1 MSSEKALYSI
11 WSQKG
16 NTLFSSRPGSLSTDI
31 ASQMAANFLCAGPS
45 YYYVVELG
53 LYRFV
58 YVSPGITEVLG
69 ADPETL
75 QIRDIVERVHPDD
88 LPFFARCE
96 EIILRFFLDKIPWE
110 KRTQYKT
117 SYTMRLRHDDGNY
130 RLILHQAVAIELDS
144 FGRMSRILGVHTDI
158 GHLVSGVKRRLS
170 LIHLGGGPSYLNID
184 VDQAEDPFRPQA
196 FRHGFS
202 MRELQVIRLFAEG
215 HTADEVAALLH
226 LSAGTVRTHRRNVL
240 QKSGCANMTALVAL
254 CVREGWV

>member
-11 WSQKG
+11 WSK
-16 NTLFSSRPGSLSTDI
+16 NENHLFSSRPGSLPAEV
-31 ASQMAANFLCAGPS
+31 ASQIVANFLCAGPS

-53 LYRFV
+53 LHRFV
-58 YVSPGITEVLG
+58 HVSPGIAEVLG

-88 LPFFARCE
+88 LPFFARYE
-96 EIILRFFLDKIPWE
+96 EVAAEFFLRKITPE
-110 KRTQYKT
+110 QRAQYKT
-117 SYTMRLRHDDGNY
+117 SYTMRLRHNDGSY
-130 RLILHQAVAIELDS
+130 RLILHQAVAIELDR

-158 GHLVSGVKRRLS
+158 GHLVSGIKRRLS
-170 LIHLGGGPSYLNID
+170 LIHLGNGPSFLNID
-184 VDQAEDPFRPQA
+184 VNRAEDPFCPKA
-196 FRHGFS
+196 SGHAFS

-215 HTADEVAALLH
+215 HTAEEVAALLH

-254 CVREGWV
+254 CMREGWV

>member
-11 WSQKG
+11 WRQHA
-16 NTLFSSRPGSLSTDI
+16 NHLFSSRPGRLPADI
-31 ASQMAANFLCAGPS
+31 ASQIAANFLCAGPS

-53 LYRFV
+53 LHRFV
-58 YVSPGITEVLG
+58 YVSQGITGVLG

-75 QIRDIVERVHPDD
+75 EIRDIVERVHPED

-96 EIILRFFLDKIPWE
+96 EIVARFFLEKIPAE
-110 KRTQYKT
+110 ERTLYKT
-117 SYTMRLRHDDGNY
+117 SYVMRLRHNDGTY
-130 RLILHQAVAIELDS
+130 RYILHQAAAIELDS

-196 FRHGFS
+196 SRHAFS

-215 HTADEVAALLH
+215 HTAEEVAALLH